1 MTSSTQG
8 MTPMRKR
15 VVDDVR
21 MASSHP
27 RHRPAI
33 SAPCGS
39 LLDILG
45 RSLDTATVED
55 RRYQLHVVD
64 HGISRIMLTSE

>member
-1 MTSSTQG
+1 
-8 MTPMRKR
+8 
-15 VVDDVR
+15 VR
-21 MASSHP
+21 QFA
-27 RHRPAI
+27 
-33 SAPCGS
+33 GF
-39 LLDILG
+39 LG

>member
-21 MASSHP
+21 MGKLP
-27 RHRPAI
+27 PKTQTGYI
-33 SAPCGS
+33 APCGS
-39 LLDILG
+39 LLAFLAA
-45 RSLDTATVED
+45 RSI
-55 RRYQLHVVD
+55 RPR
-64 HGISRIMLTSE
+64 SRIGAISCTWSITESRGSC